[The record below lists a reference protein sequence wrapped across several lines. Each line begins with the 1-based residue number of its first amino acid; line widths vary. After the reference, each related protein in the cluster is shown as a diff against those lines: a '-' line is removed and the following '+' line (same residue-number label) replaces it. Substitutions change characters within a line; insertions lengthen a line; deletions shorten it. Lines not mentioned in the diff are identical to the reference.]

1 MEVVHPNFCSD
12 IYCQQD
18 LLGFDKYVDTLAG
31 MIRDKGFSTPFC
43 IGIYGRWGTGKTSF
57 MHLLQNRLAEDGNPP
72 HVVPVWFN
80 PWRYEKEEHLIIP
93 FLKTIEKSINSYVE
107 RQEATQKGKPKKA
120 FLDLVSGLKTAAMK
134 MGEVASAFAYGMK
147 ADCKIGPVGLELDLA
162 KSVAREEA
170 LAEKR
175 MERARKLSET
185 LSSIYY
191 DIVTELKNAV
201 DQKDFLIAVFIDDLD
216 RCLPEKAVE
225 LLEAIKLFLDLTG
238 YLFVIGV
245 AKDVVEKGISYRY
258 RFYEQNREETDTE
271 KEPVVAPEEY
281 LEKMIQMPFE
291 LPPIERGKNLEYIK
305 SLLGEA
311 KEYTEHVGA
320 IGTGV
325 GANPRAL
332 KRFVNFLAFT
342 SRLAETIKEA
352 ELEKSDLPSDVIRKG
367 FLPVL
372 YVKWAIIVFK
382 FPEVHAEIKANRHLL
397 IELQE
402 EARGE
407 RKAEDKIERRLQMPD
422 ALRKVLREG
431 VPFPDHDGLLKRF
444 VYFTEATDIMVKEV
458 EGARVTRTRSFEP
471 GDMVK
476 IPKGSFLYG
485 HGKEE
490 RAIDYDYW
498 IDVFPVT
505 NKQYREFLSD
515 PDFPDHR
522 VPNRDEEWAKP
533 YNWDPD
539 KRTFPEGRGDHPVVL
554 VSHEDAQAFC
564 QWRSKKE
571 NKEYRLP
578 TEEEWERAARGSDG
592 REYPWGDEF
601 DETKCN
607 TKESGIGK
615 TTSVTAYPEGASPH
629 QCQNM
634 AGNIWEWTSSYY
646 DEDKDTMVLRGGS
659 WDYDQDYARCA
670 ILANSFPDLRYND
683 IGFRCVRTS
692 K

>member
-1 MEVVHPNFCSD
+1 MTVHPNFCSD
-12 IYCQQD
+12 IHCEQD
-18 LLGFDKYVDTLAG
+18 MLGFDKYVDTLAG
-31 MIRDKGFSTPFC
+31 MIRDKDFTTPFC

-57 MHLLQNRLAEDGNPP
+57 MHLLQNKLGEDGNPP

-93 FLKTIEKSINSYVE
+93 FLKTIEKSINSYVK
-107 RQEATQKGKPKKA
+107 RQEAAQKGKQKKA
-120 FLDLVSGLKTAAMK
+120 FLNLLSGLKTAAMK

-147 ADCKIGPVGLELDLA
+147 ANCKIGPVGLELDLA

-170 LAEKR
+170 LSEQR
-175 MERARKLSET
+175 MEKARKLSET

-191 DIVTELKNAV
+191 DIVSELRGAV
-201 DQKDFLIAVFIDDLD
+201 DQKAFLIAVFIDDLD

-245 AKDVVEKGISYRY
+245 AKDVIEKGISYRY
-258 RFYEQNREETDTE
+258 RLYEQNRDKTEAE
-271 KEPVVAPEEY
+271 KEPVVAPDEY

-311 KEYTEHVGA
+311 KEYAEHVGI

-342 SRLAETIKEA
+342 SRLAETIKDA
-352 ELEKSDLPSDVIRKG
+352 EIQKKTDIPSDIIEKG

-372 YVKWAIIVFK
+372 YIKWAIIVFK
-382 FPEVHAEIKANRHLL
+382 FPEIHADIKANRHLL

-407 RKAEDKIERRLQMPD
+407 RQAEDKIEKTLQMPD
-422 ALRKVLREG
+422 ALRKVLKEG
-431 VPFPDHDGLLKRF
+431 KPFPDHDGLLARF
-444 VYFTEATDIMVKEV
+444 VHLTEATDIMVKDV

-471 GDMVK
+471 EDMVK
-476 IPKGSFLYG
+476 VPKGGFLYG
-485 HGKEE
+485 DEKEE
-490 RAIDYDYW
+490 RQIDYDYW

-505 NKQYREFLSD
+505 NKQYQEFLAD
-515 PDFPDHR
+515 PQYRDHG
-522 VPNRDEEWAKP
+522 VPYLDKEWAKP
-533 YNWDPD
+533 YNWD
-539 KRTFPEGRGDHPVVL
+539 KEQRTFPEGKDDHPVVL
-554 VSHEDAQAFC
+554 VSHEDAKAFC

-571 NKEYRLP
+571 GKEYRLP

-592 REYPWGDEF
+592 RKYPWGDEF
-601 DETKCN
+601 DKTKCN
-607 TKESGIGK
+607 TKESGIDE
-615 TTSVTAYPEGASPH
+615 TTPVTAYPEGASPH
-629 QCQNM
+629 QCQDM
-634 AGNIWEWTSSYY
+634 AGNVWEWTSSYY
-646 DEDKDTMVLRGGS
+646 DKDQDTYVLRGGS
-659 WDYDQDYARCA
+659 WNYDRVDARCA
-670 ILANSFPDLRYND
+670 YRFSDHPDGRVSNL
-683 IGFRCVRTS
+683 GFRCVRTS